1 MAAALAAGADARRH
15 AERSTGLSGVRY
27 DAPPPNFTLDLGSG
41 PTSLAA
47 LVGRPVLI
55 NFWASYCEPCT
66 EELPT
71 FEKIRRTYGERVRI
85 ITLSNEGDGAREY
98 LAAHHYDLP
107 LVDDRENVVW
117 KKYGVMPIPTT
128 ILLRPNGT
136 VRYVTIGKTAYDEFS
151 GLLGSPGEGG

>member
-1 MAAALAAGADARRH
+1 
-15 AERSTGLSGVRY
+15 
-27 DAPPPNFTLDLGSG
+27 
-41 PTSLAA
+41 
-47 LVGRPVLI
+47 
-55 NFWASYCEPCT
+55 
-66 EELPT
+66 LPT